1 MNVSLCRDDATYTA
15 GGFLKASWRVSRVAI
30 EDVQGVEVSV
40 LWHTEGKGD
49 EDLAVHFFRRYDA
62 MELHS
67 IGVGESQPIECR
79 LPASPLSYRG
89 TLIKI
94 QWGVR
99 VRVFVANGPEAV
111 AQHPF
116 YMVAR
121 KPKPIV
127 VESAIE
133 LPVNRLDQPEPRTI
147 RNRLPSVIRQWRLKR
162 SDWLGS

>member
-1 MNVSLCRDDATYTA
+1 M
-15 GGFLKASWRVSRVAI
+15 
-30 EDVQGVEVSV
+30 SV

-49 EDLAVHFFRRYDA
+49 EDLAVHFFRRYDVSD
-62 MELHS
+62 LQS
-67 IGVGESQPIECR
+67 IRGGESQPIQCR

-99 VRVFVANGPEAV
+99 VRVFVDDGPEAV

-116 YMVAR
+116 YVVAR
-121 KPKPIV
+121 QPKSV
-127 VESAIE
+127 AVEPE
-133 LPVNRLDQPEPRTI
+133 MEVPVNRVDQAQVRSI
-147 RNRLPSVIRQWRLKR
+147 RNRLPSVIRQWRLKP